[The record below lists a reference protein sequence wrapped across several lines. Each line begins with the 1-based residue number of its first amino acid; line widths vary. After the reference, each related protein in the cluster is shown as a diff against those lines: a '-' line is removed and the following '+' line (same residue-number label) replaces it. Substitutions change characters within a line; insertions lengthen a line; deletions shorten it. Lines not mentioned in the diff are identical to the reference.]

1 MKVSIFGSLWGVARC
16 QWGLGSPEDLAGTKG
31 STARWQ
37 VGAACWL
44 EDLAIHLVS
53 PEGCSSNFVAQQLAP
68 LKGEI
73 QDTSIRSYAVTS
85 ALFYWDTDQP

>member
-1 MKVSIFGSLWGVARC
+1 MSVGAGVPK
-16 QWGLGSPEDLAGTKG
+16 GLAGTGG

-53 PEGCSSNFVAQQLAP
+53 PEGCSSIFVAQQLAP
-68 LKGEI
+68 IKGEI
-73 QDTSIRSYAVTS
+73 QDESVRSHAVTS